1 MGPCPVMRRG
11 LGDLGTTT
19 HVGTTKA
26 VMNRRFL
33 LPLLAVM
40 PFAAVA
46 CGGDDAI
53 VVSDAWARTSP
64 AMATMGAAYM
74 NIEAP
79 AGDTIVG
86 VRVPTAI
93 ADHAEIHEVVPAEGE
108 ADSMDAAM
116 VMQQVM
122 SLELPAGETVE
133 LKPGG
138 YHIMLIDLATELEIG
153 SSFNVILDFEKA
165 DDLSVM
171 VEVRE
176 G

>member
-1 MGPCPVMRRG
+1 MGRSQGVPHG
-11 LGDLGTTT
+11 LGDPGTTT
-19 HVGTTKA
+19 HLRTTKS
-26 VMNRRFL
+26 VMNRRL
-33 LPLLAVM
+33 LFPLLAVM

-53 VVSDAWARTSP
+53 VVTDAWARTSP

-79 AGDTIVG
+79 AGDTVVG

-93 ADHAEIHEVVPAEGE
+93 ADHAEIHEMVPAEGE
-108 ADSMDAAM
+108 SDSMDAAM
-116 VMQQVM
+116 VMQQVQ
-122 SLELPAGETVE
+122 SLALPAGETVE

-138 YHIMLIDLATELEIG
+138 YHIMLIDLAMELKIG